1 MGWFAR
7 RRLDRVVAVLGLL
20 AALGIFPLRFVV
32 SHVYATTLP
41 LVLGL
46 ASILYLLATRT
57 DSALDYPLPTVSAT
71 TARALEALAFAGVA
85 ALFAYGGIVGQRTI
99 LFYDGAAIVGSLLF
113 LQILFVRDSDLRPG
127 VVLAEVL
134 ALAFAVRFVGLYSY
148 SSYIGIDVW
157 SHIAYVEGI
166 RAQDSLR
173 AMNTKYVASPVYH
186 LLVAVTTDFTGL
198 PNREALYL
206 SVGVVVT
213 LASGLVYYGARRF
226 TEPRWA
232 LFATALFAISAQVIR
247 WGLHVIP
254 TSLGLAFFIVF
265 VTYLARVLQQYRT
278 RDVALLVG
286 AIVAITLTHQ
296 LSAFVTLV
304 VVTLAFL
311 TQVLVQSD
319 WVAPEGDPV
328 NVTGLLAF
336 SAGFVTLDWSI
347 TPYSGESFTSVMLL
361 RLRNTLFRQTEMLDV
376 SSSKN
381 VSSTAGAESATVLT
395 KVVAYI
401 DVFGF
406 LAFLFVAG
414 LGAYYVLQSHNRT
427 HDRLFQVAT
436 IGVMSVVVLA
446 LPILGVS
453 LFLPGRWYAFMYVPM
468 AIVGALGLRY
478 LVYHLNPRLVAVG
491 LVVFAL
497 VVPGTMLVS
506 GAATIDN
513 PVFDS
518 KQPRYAFTESEVDA
532 VETLDEVT
540 TEQTPPIY
548 TDAPYTAIF
557 QRTDTHTAATMQ
569 VPRGG
574 RAVNE
579 LVLYRTYQSEGAPLV
594 ADENRASRLQQ
605 VSREQVCPSTRSH
618 LYTSGDVSL
627 CRLES

>member
-7 RRLDRVVAVLGLL
+7 RRLDRIVAVLGLV
-20 AALGIFPLRFVV
+20 AALGIFPLRFFV

-41 LVLGL
+41 VVLGL
-46 ASILYLLATRT
+46 TSILYLLATRT
-57 DSALDYPLPTVSAT
+57 DPALDYPLPTVSTT
-71 TARALEALAFAGVA
+71 TARALEILAFGSIA
-85 ALFAYGGIVGQRTI
+85 ALFAYGGLVGRRTI
-99 LFYDGAAIVGSLLF
+99 LFYDGAAIVGTLLF
-113 LQILFVRDSDLRPG
+113 LQILFVRNRDLRPG
-127 VVLAEVL
+127 LVLAEVL

-148 SSYIGIDVW
+148 TSYIGIDVW

-173 AMNTKYVASPVYH
+173 AMNTKYVASPFYH
-186 LLVAVTTDFTGL
+186 LLVAVTTDFIAL

-226 TEPRWA
+226 IEPRWA

-265 VTYLARVLQQYRT
+265 ITYLTRVLQEYRA
-278 RDVALLVG
+278 RDVGLLVG

-304 VVTLAFL
+304 VLTLAFI
-311 TQVLVQSD
+311 TQLLVKSD
-319 WVAPEGDPV
+319 WIAPEGEPV

-336 SAGFVTLDWSI
+336 SAGFITLDWSI

-361 RLRNTLFRQTEMLDV
+361 RLRNTLFRSTDMLDV

-381 VSSTAGAESATVLT
+381 VSSTAGAEGATLLT

-401 DVFGF
+401 DIFGF

-414 LGAYYVLQSHNRT
+414 LGAYYILQSHNRT

-478 LVYHLNPRLVAVG
+478 LVYHLNPRLVVVC
-491 LVVFAL
+491 LVVFVL
-497 VVPGTMLVS
+497 VLPGTMLVS

-532 VETLDEVT
+532 VGTIDEMT

-557 QRTDTHTAATMQ
+557 QRTDTHRTATMQ
-569 VPRGG
+569 VPRDG

-579 LVLYRTYQSEGAPLV
+579 LVVYRTYQSEGAPLV
-594 ADENRASRLQQ
+594 ADENRTSRLEQ

-618 LYTSGDVSL
+618 IYTSGDVSL
-627 CRLES
+627 CRQES